1 MKKMIAVIA
10 LLVPALIFA
19 QELKKEGRYYV
30 AEITKEFDVDKGG
43 SLVMEDVQGDVTI
56 TTWNKNTVSIY
67 EIRRMDVFTKAEA
80 EAVLK
85 ESQAIYK
92 KDGNTIRIGGADS
105 YRSYM
110 NSKFEIKLPAEFDV
124 DVGTRGGDVSV
135 TSLKGTTKIRT
146 SGGDIELIKVN
157 GDVQAKTS
165 GGDVKIVENT
175 KQAQVKTSGGDVE
188 ILDVYGEV
196 QAKTSGGDI
205 IIKNNKAR
213 VEAKTSGGDVMLENV
228 GAEVE
233 VATSGGDIEVDGS
246 AGDIEVATS
255 GGDVELMNI
264 KGQAKART
272 SGGDIEANTVLKGVD
287 VSTSGGDIELKDIQG
302 FIDASTSGGDI
313 EAEMTL
319 KDFSKDHHVELKS
332 SGGNIT
338 LWIPDKLP
346 ATIKAEIKLTGFASR
361 TKEYNVYSD
370 FPLESEDVGDEENYR
385 GEFMISKD
393 GKINGGG
400 DLIYLRTTNG
410 NINIRKLQ

>member
-1 MKKMIAVIA
+1 MKKLIVIA
-10 LLVPALIFA
+10 LLVPLVLFA

-30 AEITKEFDVDKGG
+30 AEIDKDFEVSKGG
-43 SLVMEDVQGDVTI
+43 ALIMEDVQGDVI
-56 TTWNKNTVSIY
+56 VTTWNKNTVSIH
-67 EIRRMDVFTKAEA
+67 EIRRMDVYTKTEA

-92 KDGNTIRIGGADS
+92 QDGNTIRIGGADS

-110 NSKFEIKLPAEFDV
+110 NSRFEIKLPVEFNV
-124 DVGTRGGDVSV
+124 DIGTRGGDISI
-135 TSLKGTTKIRT
+135 TSLKGTANIKT
-146 SGGDIELIKVN
+146 SGGDIDLIKVD
-157 GDVQAKTS
+157 GVVQAKTS
-165 GGDVKIVENT
+165 GGDVKIYENT
-175 KQAQVKTSGGDVE
+175 KQVQVKTSGGDVE
-188 ILDVYGEV
+188 IIDVYGEV

-213 VEAKTSGGDVMLENV
+213 VDAKTSGGDIILENV
-228 GAEVE
+228 GAEVD
-233 VATSGGDIEVDGS
+233 VATSGGDIAVNGS
-246 AGDIEVATS
+246 AGNIDVATS
-255 GGDVELMNI
+255 GGDVELKNI
-264 KGQAKART
+264 KGKAQART
-272 SGGDIEANTVLKGVD
+272 SGGDIRASTVLNGVN

-302 FIDASTSGGDI
+302 FIEGSTSGGNI

-338 LWIPDKLP
+338 LHIPEKLP

-361 TKEYNVYSD
+361 TKEYNIYSD
-370 FPLESEDVGDEENYR
+370 FPLNDGQTGDEENR
-385 GEFMISKD
+385 GEILISKD

-410 NINIRKLQ
+410 NIIIKKLR